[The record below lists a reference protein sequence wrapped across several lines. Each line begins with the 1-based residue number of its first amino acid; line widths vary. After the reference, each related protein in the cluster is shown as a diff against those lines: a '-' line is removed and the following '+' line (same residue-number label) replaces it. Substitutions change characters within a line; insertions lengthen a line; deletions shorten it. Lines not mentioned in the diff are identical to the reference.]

1 MIIFERVHYTFRKM
15 KKLFFITA
23 WLLLSAA
30 SFSQEIQKSHPEEAK
45 ACIEKGN
52 AMADN
57 GDWKSAL
64 NEYNNAVGFD
74 PKNAEAYY
82 RRALASQNLKDYRSA
97 INDYS
102 RAIYF
107 NDSDGNAYY
116 GRGIC
121 FYELGRK
128 KDCCIDLSK
137 ASGLGNSDAA
147 TAMMNYC
154 N

>member
-1 MIIFERVHYTFRKM
+1 M
-15 KKLFFITA
+15 KKIFFLAALIF
-23 WLLLSAA
+23 LSL
-30 SFSQEIQKSHPEEAK
+30 STFSQEILKPHTEEAK

-57 GDWKSAL
+57 GDWKNAL

-74 PKNAEAYY
+74 ARNPEAYY

-97 INDYS
+97 VNDYS
-102 RAIYF
+102 KAIYF
-107 NDSDGNAYY
+107 NDTDGNAYY

-137 ASGLGNSDAA
+137 ASGLGNSDAG